1 MQQLTVEH
9 LSSKAASDLMGAVP
23 EKIRSA
29 LVAYAAEIDYPIEAV
44 VEMALASFL
53 DEDAMNFQDCRPL
66 AAMGMERKVG

>member
-53 DEDAMNFQDCRPL
+53 DEDAMSFQDCRPL
-66 AAMGMERKVG
+66 AAMAMERKVG

>member
-9 LSSKAASDLMGAVP
+9 LSSKAASDLMGSVP

-66 AAMGMERKVG
+66 AAMGMEKKIG